1 MPSFPP
7 VQSVVRAIELL
18 QALNRQP
25 VSTIDMLHRQTGFP
39 KPSIV
44 RLLQTLEAKGLVR
57 HAPQPGAYFLTSG
70 VATLSSGYHSEPR
83 VVEAAAQPMDELT
96 AKIKWPLALA
106 VFDGDAVV
114 VRYSTI
120 PNSPLSLLHS
130 SLNMR
135 LSLVSRA
142 LGRAYLAFCTRDEQA
157 MLLSTL
163 KKSDRPEDTPA
174 RDDKA
179 VRRVLAEIRKRGY
192 ALRDP
197 SVRPVSNT
205 LALPVFDHNRPV
217 ASIGL
222 TWFAST
228 MGAEEAVQRYLGTMQ
243 ALSAEVST
251 RLAALAESVSVSTA
265 RRKNQRAGR

>member
-18 QALNRQP
+18 QALNRQS
-25 VSTIDMLHRQTGFP
+25 VSTIDVLHRQTGFP

-44 RLLQTLEAKGLVR
+44 RLLQTLEGKGLVR
-57 HAPQPGAYFLTSG
+57 HAPQPGAYYLTSG
-70 VATLSSGYHSEPR
+70 VATLSNGYHSEPR
-83 VVEAAAQPMDELT
+83 MVEAAAAPMDALT
-96 AKIKWPLALA
+96 RKVKWPLGLA

-142 LGRAYLAFCTRDEQA
+142 LGRAYLAFCAREEQA
-157 MLLSTL
+157 MLLATL
-163 KKSDRPEDTPA
+163 AKSGQPEDAAA
-174 RDDKA
+174 RDRKA
-179 VRRVLAEIRKRGY
+179 IRRVLAEVRKRGY

-197 SVRPVSNT
+197 AVRPVSNT
-205 LALPVFDHNRPV
+205 LALPVFDRQRPV

-228 MGAEEAVQRYLGTMQ
+228 MDAAEAVERYLEPLRT
-243 ALSAEVST
+243 LSAEISV
-251 RLAALAESVSVSTA
+251 RLAALP
-265 RRKNQRAGR
+265 